1 MEEEEGSFK
10 KKFKVLKLMSSL
22 ILGVKTQHHIA
33 CLPRITKPPG
43 FGWGRKKVTL
53 LNRLLI
59 SILLLNYIFNHF
71 VSFFFFALVF
81 PLFPWCGNYTY
92 RRLLSTQ
99 PNRPT
104 RSSDTSCIFMNWVEG
119 SVLQRIETRP
129 LERLHLLIPS
139 DKGLVWT

>member
-71 VSFFFFALVF
+71 VSFFF
-81 PLFPWCGNYTY
+81 
-92 RRLLSTQ
+92 LL
-99 PNRPT
+99 
-104 RSSDTSCIFMNWVEG
+104 
-119 SVLQRIETRP
+119 
-129 LERLHLLIPS
+129 
-139 DKGLVWT
+139 